1 MTEFLIAPNPIRT
14 VLIAN
19 RGEIACRIMRTCRR
33 LGLRT
38 VAIYSKADS
47 NALHVKLA
55 NKAVCVGPAAASE
68 SYLNIQAIIE
78 AAKTSGADAV
88 HPGYGFL
95 SENSNFARACDEAG
109 LIFIGPSADAV
120 AEMGSKIQ
128 ARSIAKKAGVPTVP
142 GFEGI
147 NASYEDLAEA
157 ADALGYPVMI
167 KANSG
172 GGGRG
177 MRQVINPNELKGA
190 IDSARQEAGASFGDD
205 SIFIEKLIDS
215 PRHLEVQ
222 VFGDGRGGALHFYER
237 DCSVQRNHQKVVE
250 EAPAP
255 NLPEEVREKLLES
268 ALKLT
273 KSIEYAGAGTVEFI
287 MEADGDSPYFL
298 EMNTRLQVEHPVTEE
313 ICGVDLV
320 EFQLRL
326 AAGLSLPLT
335 QEQIVPKGHSIE
347 VRINAERP
355 ENGFMPGTG
364 TFLAVDGPAG
374 LRFETGVAMGSS
386 VGTNYDSMLAKLIS
400 YGPDRESAR
409 RQLVDGLKSLAMIG
423 VPTNQTFLIDC
434 LEAKAFADGTITTGF
449 LSETFPNGWSPDVNE
464 LTRLRGAAAKA
475 FCDTG
480 EDDPRQRRD
489 WFRTIKSHR
498 GARADF
504 VIKDDFGNAELTLW
518 AGDRNAVE
526 SEGKC
531 LDMAG
536 IEATVF
542 KAPDAL
548 YAMRNGLT
556 IATNIVAASDAK
568 LGGAGTSQSENDITA
583 QLTGLVTK
591 VFVTEGEEV
600 EAGTLLLE
608 MEAMKM
614 VHTLTAPF
622 DGKVS
627 NVSCTEGATV
637 QAKTVLMSIEE
648 VE

>member
-1 MTEFLIAPNPIRT
+1 MMEFLTAPNPIRT
-14 VLIAN
+14 VLVAN
-19 RGEIACRIMRTCRR
+19 RGEIACRIIRTCHR

-38 VAIYSKADS
+38 VAIHSKVDS
-47 NALHVKLA
+47 EALHVKLA
-55 NKAVCVGPAAASE
+55 STSVCVGPAASSE
-68 SYLNIQAIIE
+68 SYLKIPAVIE
-78 AAKTSGADAV
+78 AAKASGADAV

-95 SENSNFARACDEAG
+95 SENADFVKACDEAG
-109 LIFIGPSADAV
+109 LLFIGPSAHAV
-120 AEMGSKIQ
+120 AEMGAKIQ
-128 ARSIAKKAGVPTVP
+128 ARSIAKKAGVPVVP
-142 GFEGI
+142 GFEGV
-147 NASYEDLAEA
+147 NAGYEELAEA
-157 ADALGYPVMI
+157 AGKLGYPVMI

-177 MRQVINPNELKGA
+177 MRRVTSSETLKA
-190 IDSARQEAGASFGDD
+190 AFDSARQEAGASFGDD
-205 SIFIEKLIDS
+205 SVFIEKLIES

-237 DCSVQRNHQKVVE
+237 DCSVQRNHQKVIE

-255 NLPEEVREKLLES
+255 NLPEAVREKLLEY

-273 KSIEYAGAGTVEFI
+273 SAIEYAGAGTVEFI
-287 MEADGDSPYFL
+287 MEASGDSPYFL

-355 ENGFMPGTG
+355 ESGFIPGTG
-364 TFLAVDGPAG
+364 TFLDVDGPAG
-374 LRFETGVAMGSS
+374 LRFETGVETGST

-409 RQLVDGLKSLAMIG
+409 RQLVDGLKSLSLIG
-423 VPTNQTFLIDC
+423 VPTNQAFLIDC
-434 LEAKAFADGTITTGF
+434 LEAKAFVDGRGTTEF
-449 LSETFPNGWSPDVNE
+449 LTETFPDGWSPDADE
-464 LTRLRGAAAKA
+464 LTRLRGAAARA

-480 EDDPRQRRD
+480 EEDPRYRRD
-489 WFRTIKSHR
+489 WFRTIKSRR

-504 VIKDDFGNAELTLW
+504 AVQDDFGSAELTLW
-518 AGDRNAVE
+518 AGGRNAVE
-526 SEGKC
+526 ADGRS
-531 LDMAG
+531 LDMTDV
-536 IEATVF
+536 EATVF
-542 KAPDAL
+542 EAPDAL

-556 IATNIVAASDAK
+556 IAANIMIASDAK
-568 LGGAGTSQSENDITA
+568 LGGAGVGLAEGDIAA

-600 EAGTLLLE
+600 EAGTPLLE
-608 MEAMKM
+608 MEAMKL
-614 VHTLTAPF
+614 VHLLTAPF
-622 DGKVS
+622 SGKVT
-627 NVSCTEGATV
+627 NVSCTDGATV
-637 QAKTVLMSIEE
+637 QVKTVLMSIEE
-648 VE
+648 EE

>member
-1 MTEFLIAPNPIRT
+1 MMEFLTAPNPIRT

-19 RGEIACRIMRTCRR
+19 RGEIACRIMRTCHR

-38 VAIYSKADS
+38 VAIHSKVDS
-47 NALHVKLA
+47 EALHVQLA
-55 NKAVCVGPAAASE
+55 STSVCIGPAASSE
-68 SYLNIQAIIE
+68 SYLKIPAVIE
-78 AAKTSGADAV
+78 AAKASGADAV

-95 SENSNFARACDEAG
+95 SENADFVKACDEAG
-109 LIFIGPSADAV
+109 LLFIGPSAHAV

-128 ARSIAKKAGVPTVP
+128 ARRIAKKAGVPTVP
-142 GFEGI
+142 GFEGV
-147 NASYEDLAEA
+147 NASYEELSEA
-157 ADALGYPVMI
+157 AVKLGYPVMI

-177 MRQVINPNELKGA
+177 MRRVTCADALKAA

-205 SIFIEKLIDS
+205 SVFIEKLIES
-215 PRHLEVQ
+215 TRHLEVQ

-237 DCSVQRNHQKVVE
+237 DCSVQRNHQKVIE

-255 NLPEEVREKLLES
+255 NLPEVVREKLLES

-273 KSIEYAGAGTVEFI
+273 SAIKYAGVGTVEFI
-287 MEADGDSPYFL
+287 MEASGDSPYFL

-355 ENGFMPGTG
+355 ESAFIPGTG
-364 TFLAVDGPAG
+364 TFLDVDGPAG
-374 LRFETGVAMGSS
+374 LRFETGVATGSA
-386 VGTNYDSMLAKLIS
+386 VGTNYDSMMAKLIS

-409 RQLVDGLKSLAMIG
+409 RQLVGGLKSLSMIG
-423 VPTNQTFLIDC
+423 VPTNQAFLIDC
-434 LEAKAFADGTITTGF
+434 LEAKAFADGRGTTDF
-449 LSETFPNGWSPDVNE
+449 LTETFPDGWLPDADE
-464 LTRLRGAAAKA
+464 LTRLRGAAARA
-475 FCDTG
+475 FCETG
-480 EDDPRQRRD
+480 EADPRQRRD
-489 WFRTIKSHR
+489 WFRTVKSRR

-504 VIKDDFGNAELTLW
+504 VVQDDFGNAELTLW
-518 AGDRNAVE
+518 TGGRNAVE
-526 SEGKC
+526 ADGKS
-531 LDMAG
+531 LDMTDV
-536 IEATVF
+536 EATVF
-542 KAPDAL
+542 EAPDAL

-556 IATNIVAASDAK
+556 IAANIMIASDAK
-568 LGGAGTSQSENDITA
+568 LGGAGVGLAEGDIAA

-600 EAGTLLLE
+600 EAGTPLLE
-608 MEAMKM
+608 MEAMKL

-622 DGKVS
+622 GGKVT
-627 NVSCTEGATV
+627 NVSCTDGATV
-637 QAKTVLMSIEE
+637 QVKTVLMSIEGE
-648 VE
+648 E